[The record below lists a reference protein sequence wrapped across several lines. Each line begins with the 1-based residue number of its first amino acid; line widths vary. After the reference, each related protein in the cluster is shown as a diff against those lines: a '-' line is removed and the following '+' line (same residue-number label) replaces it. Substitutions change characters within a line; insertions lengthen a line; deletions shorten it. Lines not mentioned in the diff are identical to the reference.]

1 MLYGVVGVVLT
12 THFSRQGFPR
22 KPTFRTS
29 RSSAPAGLSAQ
40 ADLLRR
46 QDFRCKPN
54 LPRKPDFPRNSPS
67 SPGAP
72 RIALL
77 DSGKPPS
84 RPYLVFPLLYPRTRP
99 PHHPARAGIPN
110 YSEGVITPSPGHP
123 ETSASPTWAS
133 SRGHRSVPHPS
144 HCTSKTTPDSSE
156 LLRPPSRTLRHYNGS
171 FHFSHNRGTVKPFNK
186 LPASFGNL
194 YTTMCQFH
202 EIYTAYSDLSGYY
215 ICDIYRGCIYVV
227 WRAH

>member
-1 MLYGVVGVVLT
+1 MVLWVLFRVPTT

-46 QDFRCKPN
+46 QDFPCKPN

-84 RPYLVFPLLYPRTRP
+84 RPSLVFPLLYPRTRP

-133 SRGHRSVPHPS
+133 AAVTGAFHTLLTV
-144 HCTSKTTPDSSE
+144 
-156 LLRPPSRTLRHYNGS
+156 LLRLRRTLPNS
-171 FHFSHNRGTVKPFNK
+171 AD
-186 LPASFGNL
+186 LPPGL
-194 YTTMCQFH
+194 YVTTMVPSTSVTIVGQ
-202 EIYTAYSDLSGYY
+202 
-215 ICDIYRGCIYVV
+215 
-227 WRAH
+227 